1 MRSQSGGCVHKRENS
16 MKLFP
21 GLLLLTLFLF
31 MISCSTGQHIRKQ
44 APEFLAGDSVFAN
57 AHLGVSVYDPA
68 AGKFIFSYQDD
79 KYFVPASNT
88 KIMSCYAGMKY
99 LDSVLVGLKY
109 VQLDTALVLIPTGD
123 PTFLHRDFPKQPVAD
138 FIRGLQGKTY
148 MATNHWYDQ
157 ALGYGW
163 SWDDYSDYYMAER
176 SAFPVYSN
184 LIRWFQEK
192 GKKENPSYAGDTV
205 DLFVYSEPEVNGKV
219 SFGKVEKGAAFNVI
233 RDRDKNDFT
242 IYEGREQHAEIDIPY
257 VTYGIET
264 GLQLMK
270 DSLRTTVLPLGG
282 NLQKYW
288 FDASKPVYSQ
298 ELDSLL
304 KPMMYNSDNFFADQI
319 LLMAGMKLTGE
330 LRTAKVIDTILKTDL
345 SGFPDKP
352 KWVDGSGL
360 SRFNLFTPRDMIW
373 VLDKMKKEFSWNRI
387 MGIFPTGGKGTLRSY
402 VGENGRLYAKTGT
415 LTGVMALSGYVVTK
429 KNRTLIF
436 SVMVNNHTQPTRVIR
451 EKISSFLKYL
461 IEHY

>member
-1 MRSQSGGCVHKRENS
+1 M
-16 MKLFP
+16 
-21 GLLLLTLFLF
+21 
-31 MISCSTGQHIRKQ
+31 
-44 APEFLAGDSVFAN
+44 
-57 AHLGVSVYDPA
+57 
-68 AGKFIFSYQDD
+68 
-79 KYFVPASNT
+79 
-88 KIMSCYAGMKY
+88 
-99 LDSVLVGLKY
+99 GLKY

-176 SAFPVYSN
+176 SAFPVYGN

-257 VTYGIET
+257 VTHGIET

-270 DSLRTTVLPLGG
+270 DSLHTTVLPLGG

-288 FDASKPVYSQ
+288 FDAAKPVYSQ
-298 ELDSLL
+298 ELDSC
-304 KPMMYNSDNFFADQI
+304 
-319 LLMAGMKLTGE
+319 
-330 LRTAKVIDTILKTDL
+330 
-345 SGFPDKP
+345 
-352 KWVDGSGL
+352 
-360 SRFNLFTPRDMIW
+360 
-373 VLDKMKKEFSWNRI
+373 
-387 MGIFPTGGKGTLRSY
+387 
-402 VGENGRLYAKTGT
+402 
-415 LTGVMALSGYVVTK
+415 
-429 KNRTLIF
+429 
-436 SVMVNNHTQPTRVIR
+436 
-451 EKISSFLKYL
+451 
-461 IEHY
+461 

>member
-1 MRSQSGGCVHKRENS
+1 
-16 MKLFP
+16 MKSFP

-31 MISCSTGQHIRKQ
+31 MISCTTGQHIRKQ
-44 APEFLAGDSVFAN
+44 PTEFLAGDSVFAN

-176 SAFPVYSN
+176 SAFPVYGN

-233 RDRDKNDFT
+233 RD
-242 IYEGREQHAEIDIPY
+242 
-257 VTYGIET
+257 
-264 GLQLMK
+264 
-270 DSLRTTVLPLGG
+270 
-282 NLQKYW
+282 
-288 FDASKPVYSQ
+288 
-298 ELDSLL
+298 
-304 KPMMYNSDNFFADQI
+304 
-319 LLMAGMKLTGE
+319 
-330 LRTAKVIDTILKTDL
+330 
-345 SGFPDKP
+345 
-352 KWVDGSGL
+352 
-360 SRFNLFTPRDMIW
+360 
-373 VLDKMKKEFSWNRI
+373 
-387 MGIFPTGGKGTLRSY
+387 
-402 VGENGRLYAKTGT
+402 
-415 LTGVMALSGYVVTK
+415 
-429 KNRTLIF
+429 
-436 SVMVNNHTQPTRVIR
+436 
-451 EKISSFLKYL
+451 
-461 IEHY
+461 

>member
-1 MRSQSGGCVHKRENS
+1 
-16 MKLFP
+16 
-21 GLLLLTLFLF
+21 
-31 MISCSTGQHIRKQ
+31 
-44 APEFLAGDSVFAN
+44 
-57 AHLGVSVYDPA
+57 
-68 AGKFIFSYQDD
+68 
-79 KYFVPASNT
+79 
-88 KIMSCYAGMKY
+88 
-99 LDSVLVGLKY
+99 

-176 SAFPVYSN
+176 SAFPVYGN

-257 VTYGIET
+257 ITYGIET

-288 FDASKPVYSQ
+288 FDAAKPVYSQ

-330 LRTAKVIDTILKTDL
+330 LRTAKAIDTILKTDL

-387 MGIFPTGGKGTLRSY
+387 TGIFPTGGKGTLRSY

-461 IEHY
+461 IENY

>member
-1 MRSQSGGCVHKRENS
+1 MRSRSGGCVHKRENN
-16 MKLFP
+16 MKSFP
-21 GLLLLTLFLF
+21 GALLLTSFLF
-31 MISCSTGQHIRKQ
+31 MISCTTGQHIRKQ
-44 APEFLAGDSVFAN
+44 PAAFLAGDSVFAN

-123 PTFLHRDFPKQPVAD
+123 PSFLHRDFPKQPVAD

-148 MATNHWYDQ
+148 MATNHWGDE
-157 ALGYGW
+157 ALGRGW

-176 SAFPVYSN
+176 SAFPVYGN
-184 LIRWFQEK
+184 LVRWFQEK

-219 SFGKVEKGAAFNVI
+219 SFGNSEKGAAFNVI

-242 IYEGREQHAEIDIPY
+242 IYEGKEQHAEIDIPY
-257 VTYGIET
+257 VTHGIET

-270 DSLRTTVLPLGG
+270 DTLHTTVLPLGG
-282 NLQKYW
+282 KLQKYW
-288 FDASKPVYSQ
+288 FDAAKPVYSQ

-330 LRTAKVIDTILKTDL
+330 LRTAKAIDTILKTDL

-387 MGIFPTGGKGTLRSY
+387 TAIFPTGGKGTLRSY

-415 LTGVMALSGYVVTK
+415 LTGVLALSGYVITK

-451 EKISSFLKYL
+451 EKISGFLKYL
-461 IEHY
+461 IENY

>member
-1 MRSQSGGCVHKRENS
+1 MKSLSAGCVHKRENN
-16 MKLFP
+16 MKSFP

-31 MISCSTGQHIRKQ
+31 MISCTTGQHIRKQ
-44 APEFLAGDSVFAN
+44 PTEFLAGDSVFAN

-176 SAFPVYSN
+176 SAFPVYGN

-288 FDASKPVYSQ
+288 FDAAKPVYSQ

-330 LRTAKVIDTILKTDL
+330 LRTAKAIDTILKTDL

-387 MGIFPTGGKGTLRSY
+387 TGIFPTGGKGTLRSY

-461 IEHY
+461 IENY

>member
-1 MRSQSGGCVHKRENS
+1 
-16 MKLFP
+16 
-21 GLLLLTLFLF
+21 
-31 MISCSTGQHIRKQ
+31 
-44 APEFLAGDSVFAN
+44 
-57 AHLGVSVYDPA
+57 
-68 AGKFIFSYQDD
+68 
-79 KYFVPASNT
+79 
-88 KIMSCYAGMKY
+88 
-99 LDSVLVGLKY
+99 
-109 VQLDTALVLIPTGD
+109 
-123 PTFLHRDFPKQPVAD
+123 
-138 FIRGLQGKTY
+138 
-148 MATNHWYDQ
+148 
-157 ALGYGW
+157 
-163 SWDDYSDYYMAER
+163 
-176 SAFPVYSN
+176 
-184 LIRWFQEK
+184 
-192 GKKENPSYAGDTV
+192 
-205 DLFVYSEPEVNGKV
+205 V

-288 FDASKPVYSQ
+288 FDAAKPVYSQ

-330 LRTAKVIDTILKTDL
+330 LRTAKAIDTILKTDL

-461 IEHY
+461 IENY